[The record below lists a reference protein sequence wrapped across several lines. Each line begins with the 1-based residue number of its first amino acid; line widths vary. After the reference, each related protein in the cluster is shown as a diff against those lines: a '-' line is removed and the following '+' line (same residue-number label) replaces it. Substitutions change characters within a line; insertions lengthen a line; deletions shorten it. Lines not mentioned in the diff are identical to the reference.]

1 MSTHSETVTRPEFQH
16 PASIVPGVVPGTILE
31 SHEPKG
37 VPTKEMWQYHKDH
50 MELVSPLNRRKFK
63 ILVVGT
69 IGFLF
74 RIRHNRIHRLQQFA
88 YSKLTNIRRTV
99 IHIAALKQTVFIGIR
114 AKTTDRKSV
123 V

>member
-50 MELVSPLNRRKFK
+50 M
-63 ILVVGT
+63 
-69 IGFLF
+69 
-74 RIRHNRIHRLQQFA
+74 
-88 YSKLTNIRRTV
+88 
-99 IHIAALKQTVFIGIR
+99 
-114 AKTTDRKSV
+114 
-123 V
+123 